1 MNKYGSFLAIDLG
14 QSGSKVL
21 TPAGEKKWLQNFYQP
36 KTDIL
41 LKIEELFREIKI
53 DKVENVFF
61 SLTGLNGKVHS
72 VAQIGE
78 LARKYTSCKTV
89 AVCDDGLA
97 WNLGAL
103 NGSDGAIIA
112 AGGGA
117 VAVGR
122 KRDKFSHIDGK
133 GFELGD
139 QGSAYWIGLKSL
151 RFAIKSFEGRAENTK
166 IIDLAQEHFGNLL
179 ELPHKHLAANELHTG
194 CIHLAEKIFSLIE
207 HDKIATSILE
217 EAATELALSALAAA
231 EKVGLSDKKITAVGG
246 LFQNKWFAQK
256 FKEKIFSKEPH
267 AEVVDALGDALDGLL
282 LLPQELAGKNNEL
295 LGWWQ
300 I

>member
-1 MNKYGSFLAIDLG
+1 VNRFGSILAIDLG
-14 QSGSKVL
+14 QSGSRVL
-21 TPAGEKKWLQNFYQP
+21 TPAGDKTWLPNFYEP

-41 LKIEELFREIKI
+41 LKIEELFQNLEITQI
-53 DKVENVFF
+53 ENVHL

-78 LARKYTSCKTV
+78 LARKYTNCKTV

-103 NGSDGAIIA
+103 NGADGAIIA

-122 KRDKFSHIDGK
+122 KRDEFSHIDGK

-139 QGSAYWIGLKSL
+139 QGSAYWIGIRSL
-151 RFAIKSFEGRAENTK
+151 RFAIKSLEGRAEDTK
-166 IIDLAQEHFGNLL
+166 IIELAQDHFGDLL
-179 ELPHKHLAANELHTG
+179 ELPHRKMTANEIHTE
-194 CIHLAEKIFSLIE
+194 CIQLAEKIFSLI
-207 HDKIATSILE
+207 DLDSVATSILE
-217 EAATELALSALAAA
+217 AAATELALSALAAS
-231 EKVGLSDKKITAVGG
+231 EKVSLVDKKITAVGG
-246 LFQNKWFAQK
+246 LFKNDWFAKK
-256 FKEKIFSKEPH
+256 FKEKILTEDPQ
-267 AEVVDALGDALDGLL
+267 AEVIDPLGDAIDGLL
-282 LLPQELAGKNNEL
+282 LLPQELAGRNNKL

-300 I
+300 V

>member
-1 MNKYGSFLAIDLG
+1 VNKFGSILAIDLG
-14 QSGSKVL
+14 QSGSRVL
-21 TPAGEKKWLQNFYQP
+21 TPAGDKNWLPNFYEP

-41 LKIEELFREIKI
+41 LKIEELFQKI
-53 DKVENVFF
+53 EKAQVENVYL

-78 LARKYTSCKTV
+78 LAKKYTNCKTV

-103 NGSDGAIIA
+103 NGADGAIIA

-122 KRDKFSHIDGK
+122 NRDEFSHIDGK

-139 QGSAYWIGLKSL
+139 QGSAYWIGLKGL
-151 RFAIKSFEGRAENTK
+151 RFAIKSLEGRAENTK
-166 IIDLAQEHFGNLL
+166 IIELAQDHFGNLL
-179 ELPHKHLAANELHTG
+179 ELPHRKLTANELHTE
-194 CIHLAEKIFSLIE
+194 CIQLAEKIFLLIE
-207 HDKIATSILE
+207 HDKVATSILE

-231 EKVGLSDKKITAVGG
+231 EQVELTDKKITAVGG
-246 LFQNKWFAQK
+246 LFKNDWFAQK
-256 FKEKIFSKEPH
+256 FREKVLNNDPH
-267 AEVVDALGDALDGLL
+267 AEVVDSLGDAIDGLL
-282 LLPQELAGKNNEL
+282 LLPQELAGKNNKL